1 MQADWEDMTGS
12 TPLEVNKDV
21 VHFTTKVSALF
32 WILVIHDQQR
42 YSIPRTL
49 RTVYP
54 YCIPKQR
61 LFYSFFSVLAPT
73 AFRFSYPNPASHIVR
88 LNPSLGLFT
97 TFFTL
102 FASKKNPFACS
113 QGMCVEGEHKFVLS
127 HSTVTC
133 KNWFLILLIFWQ
145 VLQSLFR
152 LILCLFLLF
161 LWC

>member
-42 YSIPRTL
+42 YTKNTQNSLHIYQNKGYVLRSFLCWPFPHFVSLTPILPLTL
-49 RTVYP
+49 
-54 YCIPKQR
+54 
-61 LFYSFFSVLAPT
+61 FS
-73 AFRFSYPNPASHIVR
+73 
-88 LNPSLGLFT
+88 SLCLFT
-97 TFFTL
+97 TFFAL

-113 QGMCVEGEHKFVLS
+113 QGMCVEGEHKFVLC

-133 KNWFLILLIFWQ
+133 KNCFLILPFFWQ

-152 LILCLFLLF
+152 LNLCLFLLF